1 MKDVTTKRG
10 IERNKTQ
17 QRKRNFCQGKQQG
30 LFIFL
35 IQKAN
40 EVGKL
45 FSPQLIQTLCTINNI
60 V

>member
-1 MKDVTTKRG
+1 MKYTTTKRG
-10 IERNKTQ
+10 IGRNKTQ

-45 FSPQLIQTLCTINNI
+45 FSPQLIQTLCPINNI